1 VAGED
6 KVNKRT
12 AIVVAAVAL
21 LPALLLAASASA
33 HEEHKVDKY
42 TVEIGFGTEP
52 AYAGV
57 RS

>member
-1 VAGED
+1 MSR
-6 KVNKRT
+6 RT
-12 AIVVAAVAL
+12 AIVVAAMAL
-21 LPALLLAASASA
+21 LPAWLLAAPAAA

-42 TVEIGFGTEP
+42 TVEVGFGTEP

>member
-1 VAGED
+1 
-6 KVNKRT
+6 VNKRT

-21 LPALLLAASASA
+21 LPALLLAAPASA